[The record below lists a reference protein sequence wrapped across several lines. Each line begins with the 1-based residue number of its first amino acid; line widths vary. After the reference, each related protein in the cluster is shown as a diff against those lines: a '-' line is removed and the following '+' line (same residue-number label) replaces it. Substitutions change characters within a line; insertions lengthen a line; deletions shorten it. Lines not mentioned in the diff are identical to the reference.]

1 MHHER
6 FIGQPLS
13 WLSTQSLVKEGLF
26 STVKTTTS
34 GPALQSLFHVL
45 VDRHGVPVTGL

>member
-1 MHHER
+1 MSGSLDDSL
-6 FIGQPLS
+6 FPGS
-13 WLSTQSLVKEGLF
+13 MQSLVKEGLF